1 MADQRY
7 ARLVSIACH
16 DIRTPLATV
25 HGFARTLARVELVDP
40 APRYVEMIEEASAQV
55 ADLLDQLVLVTR
67 IAEDR
72 YQPTLSEV
80 DSLEL
85 ARRAAADEGVAPEA
99 VGGEGAPVQVDEVA
113 VQRAV
118 GQLFRAARR
127 HGGLEAIEVTVKG
140 PVIELGPITKFS
152 GPVVSGE
159 SLKELGAPA
168 AVMVI
173 EALGGSVEV
182 DGELARIRLPQ

>member
-1 MADQRY
+1 LADERF

-25 HGFARTLARVELVDP
+25 HGFARTLTRVELADP
-40 APRYVEMIEEASAQV
+40 APRYIEMITDASTQV

-67 IAEDR
+67 IAEGR

-80 DSLEL
+80 GSLEL
-85 ARRAAADEGVAPEA
+85 ARRAATDEGEDPEA
-99 VGGEGAPVQVDEVA
+99 IGGEGTLVQVDEVA

-127 HGGLEAIEVTVKG
+127 HGGLETIAVTVQG

-182 DGELARIRLPQ
+182 DGELARIRLPE

>member
-1 MADQRY
+1 MADDRF

-25 HGFARTLARVELVDP
+25 HGFAKTLARIELADP
-40 APRYVEMIEEASAQV
+40 APRYVAMIEEASAQV
-55 ADLLDQLVLVTR
+55 ADLLDELALVTR

-72 YQPTLSEV
+72 YQPALSDV

-85 ARRAAADEGVAPEA
+85 TQRAATDVGEDPGA
-99 VGGEGAPVQVDEVA
+99 VGGQGARVRVDEPA
-113 VQRAV
+113 VVRAV
-118 GQLFRAARR
+118 GQLLRAARR
-127 HGGLEAIEVTVKG
+127 HGGLEALTVAVRG
-140 PVIELGPITKFS
+140 PLIELGPITKFS

-173 EALGGSVEV
+173 EALGGSVEI
-182 DGELARIRLPQ
+182 DGELARIRLPE

>member
-1 MADQRY
+1 LADERF

-25 HGFARTLARVELVDP
+25 HGFARTLTRVELADP
-40 APRYVEMIEEASAQV
+40 APHYVEMIAEASMQV

-67 IAEDR
+67 IAEGR
-72 YQPTLSEV
+72 YQPVLSEV

-85 ARRAAADEGVAPEA
+85 ARRAAAEEGEDPEA
-99 VGGEGAPVQVDEVA
+99 IGGEGALVQVDEVA

-127 HGGLEAIEVTVKG
+127 HGGLEKIAVTVRG

-182 DGELARIRLPQ
+182 DGDLARIRLPE

>member
-1 MADQRY
+1 LADERF

-25 HGFARTLARVELVDP
+25 HGFARTLARVELADP
-40 APRYVEMIEEASAQV
+40 APRYVEMIEEASTQV
-55 ADLLDQLVLVTR
+55 ADLLDQLVMVTR
-67 IAEDR
+67 IAEGR
-72 YQPTLSEV
+72 YQPILTEV
-80 DSLEL
+80 DSLEI
-85 ARRAAADEGVAPEA
+85 ARRAAADVGEESGA

-113 VQRAV
+113 VHRAV

-127 HGGLEAIEVTVKG
+127 HGGLEAIAVTVRG
-140 PVIELGPITKFS
+140 PVIELGPITKYS

-173 EALGGSVEV
+173 EALGGSVEI

>member
-1 MADQRY
+1 LADERF

-25 HGFARTLARVELVDP
+25 HGFARTLTRVELADP
-40 APRYVEMIEEASAQV
+40 APRYIEMITEASTQV

-67 IAEDR
+67 IAEGR

-80 DSLEL
+80 GSLEL
-85 ARRAAADEGVAPEA
+85 ARRAATDEGEDPEA
-99 VGGEGAPVQVDEVA
+99 IGGEGTLVQVDEVA

-127 HGGLEAIEVTVKG
+127 HGGLETIAVTVQG

-182 DGELARIRLPQ
+182 DGELARIRLPE

>member
-1 MADQRY
+1 MADERF

-25 HGFARTLARVELVDP
+25 NGFARTLVRVELPDP
-40 APRYVEMIEEASAQV
+40 APRYVEMIEEASTQV
-55 ADLLDQLVLVTR
+55 ADLIDQLVLVTR
-67 IAEDR
+67 IAEGR

-85 ARRAAADEGVAPEA
+85 TRQAAADVGEEPGA
-99 VGGEGAPVQVDEVA
+99 VGGEGALVQVDEVA

-118 GQLFRAARR
+118 GQLLRAARR
-127 HGGLEAIEVTVKG
+127 HGGLEAISATVRG
-140 PVIELGPITKFS
+140 PVIDLGPITKFS

-159 SLKELGAPA
+159 SLKELGAAA

>member
-1 MADQRY
+1 LADDHF

-25 HGFARTLARVELVDP
+25 HGFAKTLARIELADP

-55 ADLLDQLVLVTR
+55 AALLDELVLVAR

-85 ARRAAADEGVAPEA
+85 ARRSATDVGEDPGA
-99 VGGEGAPVQVDEVA
+99 VGGEGALVQVDQAA

-118 GQLFRAARR
+118 GQLLRAARR
-127 HGGLEAIEVTVKG
+127 HGGLEALAVTVRG

-173 EALGGSVEV
+173 EALGGSVKI
-182 DGELARIRLPQ
+182 DGELARIALPQ

>member
-1 MADQRY
+1 LADERF

-25 HGFARTLARVELVDP
+25 HGFAKTLARIELADP
-40 APRYVEMIEEASAQV
+40 APRYVEMIEEASAQI

-67 IAEDR
+67 IAEDH

-85 ARRAAADEGVAPEA
+85 ARRAATDEGVDSEA
-99 VGGEGAPVQVDEVA
+99 VGGEGAPVQVDEAA

-127 HGGLEAIEVTVKG
+127 HGGLEEIAIRVRG
-140 PVIELGPITKFS
+140 PVIQLGPITKFS

-168 AVMVI
+168 AVMLI
-173 EALGGSVEV
+173 EALGGSVEI
-182 DGELARIRLPQ
+182 DGELARIRLPE

>member
-1 MADQRY
+1 MADERF
-7 ARLVSIACH
+7 ARLVSIGCH

-25 HGFARTLARVELVDP
+25 HGFAKTLARIELADP

-85 ARRAAADEGVAPEA
+85 ARRAATDEGEDPGV
-99 VGGEGAPVQVDEVA
+99 VDGKGALVQVDEAA

-127 HGGLEAIEVTVKG
+127 HGGLEEIAVNVQG

-173 EALGGSVEV
+173 EALGGSVEI
-182 DGELARIRLPQ
+182 DGELARIRLPE

>member
-1 MADQRY
+1 LADERF

-25 HGFARTLARVELVDP
+25 HGFARTLTRVELADP
-40 APRYVEMIEEASAQV
+40 APHYVEMIAEASMQV

-67 IAEDR
+67 IAEGR
-72 YQPTLSEV
+72 YQPVLSEV

-85 ARRAAADEGVAPEA
+85 ARRAAAEEGEDPEA
-99 VGGEGAPVQVDEVA
+99 IGGEGALVQVDEVA

-127 HGGLEAIEVTVKG
+127 HGGLETIAVTVHG

-182 DGELARIRLPQ
+182 DGELARIRLPE

>member
-1 MADQRY
+1 LADQRY

-85 ARRAAADEGVAPEA
+85 ARRAAADEGVAPEE
-99 VGGEGAPVQVDEVA
+99 VGGEGAPVQVDEAA

-127 HGGLEAIEVTVKG
+127 HGGLEAIEVIVKG

-159 SLKELGAPA
+159 ELKELGAPA

-182 DGELARIRLPQ
+182 DRELASIRLPQ

>member
-1 MADQRY
+1 LADQRY

-99 VGGEGAPVQVDEVA
+99 VGGEGASVQVDEVA

-159 SLKELGAPA
+159 ELKELGAPA

-182 DGELARIRLPQ
+182 DRELARIRLPQ

>member
-1 MADQRY
+1 MADERF

-25 HGFARTLARVELVDP
+25 HGFARTLARVELADP
-40 APRYVEMIEEASAQV
+40 APRYVEMIEEASTQV

-67 IAEDR
+67 IAEGR

-85 ARRAAADEGVAPEA
+85 ARRAAADVGEEPGA
-99 VGGEGAPVQVDEVA
+99 VSGEGAPVRVDEAA

-127 HGGLEAIEVTVKG
+127 HGGLDAIVVTVRG

-152 GPVVSGE
+152 GPVISGE

-168 AVMVI
+168 AVIVV
-173 EALGGSVEV
+173 EALGGGVEI
-182 DGELARIRLPQ
+182 DGVLARIRLPE